1 MIALALSTQI
11 PMSEWE
17 AAGDRAMAT
26 AWELLKEAEAEVKA
40 KVAAAQTRT
49 ETEVAGNG

>member
-17 AAGDRAMAT
+17 RAGARAIAT
-26 AWELLKEAEAEVKA
+26 AAELLEEAEERA
-40 KVAAAQTRT
+40 KRDADRRS
-49 ETEVAGNG
+49 

>member
-17 AAGDRAMAT
+17 AAGSRAVAT
-26 AWELLKEAEAEVKA
+26 AWELLKEADDQARRDTER
-40 KVAAAQTRT
+40 RT
-49 ETEVAGNG
+49 